1 MAPLPRF
8 HKLEDEK
15 RETILEVAAQE
26 FLERGFDA
34 ASFNRI
40 IERAGVSKGAMY
52 YYFKDK
58 SDLYNTVL
66 DRLMDRVS
74 EYIGVSGFDHLTR
87 ENFWPEMFKIQEK
100 KVEFALAH
108 PWVLRLWGVG
118 LRLMKSDPSGALAG
132 MYQRKMPLMLG
143 WLERG
148 RAVGAIRSDLDARTQ
163 LELVMAMGM
172 VIGEHMLAGELDEA
186 ALRARSRVFLEMV
199 QQALMPRDE
208 VIGAAVDG
216 GDVEGAG

>member
-1 MAPLPRF
+1 
-8 HKLEDEK
+8 
-15 RETILEVAAQE
+15 
-26 FLERGFDA
+26 
-34 ASFNRI
+34 
-40 IERAGVSKGAMY
+40 
-52 YYFKDK
+52 
-58 SDLYNTVL
+58 
-66 DRLMDRVS
+66 
-74 EYIGVSGFDHLTR
+74 
-87 ENFWPEMFKIQEK
+87 
-100 KVEFALAH
+100 
-108 PWVLRLWGVG
+108 
-118 LRLMKSDPSGALAG
+118 

-186 ALRARSRVFLEMV
+186 ALRARSRVFLEMM

-208 VIGAAVDG
+208 VVGAAVDG